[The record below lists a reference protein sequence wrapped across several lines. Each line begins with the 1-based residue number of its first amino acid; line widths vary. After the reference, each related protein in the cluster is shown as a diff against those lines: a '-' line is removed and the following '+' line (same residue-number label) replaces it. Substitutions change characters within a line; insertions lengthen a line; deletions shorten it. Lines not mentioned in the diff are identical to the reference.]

1 MFCANSWIGPFFLK
15 ASWRMDKPFKPID
28 LSSSRTYP
36 ITSRK
41 SKVDR
46 ADFAHP
52 WKPEGSL
59 DDFLDRLP
67 NILAVRDFR
76 AVVSAIAKAHKGGK
90 SVVLAMGAHVIK
102 VGLNPIVID
111 LMEHGVITAI
121 AMNGAGIIHDL
132 EVAMIGRTSED
143 VLEGL
148 EHGAFGMAQETADFL
163 NRAISK
169 TGKEALGLGRGVG
182 QAIIEASL
190 PFSKGSLL
198 AAAVRLQIP
207 ATVHVAI
214 GTDIIHMHP
223 GFDPE
228 AAGKATHLDFRLL
241 ASVVST
247 LEDGVY
253 MNVGS
258 AVILPEVFLKAL
270 TLVRNMGH
278 RAERF
283 TAVNMDF
290 IRHYRPTTNVVE
302 RPTSMGGV
310 GYTLIGHHEIMFPLL
325 AAAVLEKIG
334 RSSVV

>member
-1 MFCANSWIGPFFLK
+1 
-15 ASWRMDKPFKPID
+15 MDKPLRPID
-28 LSSSRTYP
+28 LASLKTYP
-36 ITSRK
+36 LASRK
-41 SKVDR
+41 SKVDQ
-46 ADFAHP
+46 ADFARP
-52 WKPEGSL
+52 WKPGGSL
-59 DDFLDRLP
+59 KDFLDNLP
-67 NILAVRDFR
+67 DILSVIDFK
-76 AVVSAIAKAHKGGK
+76 AIVSAIVKARESGK
-90 SVVLAMGAHVIK
+90 SVVLAMGAHLIK
-102 VGLNPIVID
+102 VGLNPIVAD
-111 LMEHGVITAI
+111 MMERGIITAI

-163 NRAISK
+163 NRAVSK
-169 TGKEALGLGRGVG
+169 AGKEDLGLGQAVG
-182 QAIIEASL
+182 QAIIEENL
-190 PFSKGSLL
+190 PFSKDSLL
-198 AAAVRLQIP
+198 ATAVRLEIP

-214 GTDIIHMHP
+214 GTDIIHVHP

-228 AAGKATHLDFRLL
+228 ATGKASHLDFRLL
-241 ASVVST
+241 ASVVAA

-278 RAERF
+278 KVERF

-290 IRHYRPTTNVVE
+290 IRHYRPTTNVVK
-302 RPTSMGGV
+302 RPTSTGGV

-325 AAAVLEKIG
+325 AAAVIEKIG
-334 RSSVV
+334 SA

>member
-1 MFCANSWIGPFFLK
+1 
-15 ASWRMDKPFKPID
+15 MDKPLRPID
-28 LSSSRTYP
+28 LASIITYP

-59 DDFLDRLP
+59 VDFVDSLP
-67 NILAVRDFR
+67 DILAVKDFK
-76 AVVSAIAKAHKGGK
+76 AIVSAIVKARESGK

-102 VGLNPIVID
+102 VGLNPIVAD
-111 LMEHGVITAI
+111 MMERGVITAI
-121 AMNGAGIIHDL
+121 VMNGAGIIHDL

-148 EHGAFGMAQETADFL
+148 EHGGFGMAQETADFL
-163 NRAISK
+163 NRAVSK
-169 TGKEALGLGRGVG
+169 AGKEDLGLGQAVG
-182 QAIIEASL
+182 QAIIEENF
-190 PFSKGSLL
+190 PFGKDSLL
-198 AAAVRLQIP
+198 ATAVRLEIP

-214 GTDIIHMHP
+214 GTDIIHVHP

-228 AAGKATHLDFRLL
+228 ATGKASHLDFRLL
-241 ASVVST
+241 ASVVAA

-278 RAERF
+278 KVERF

-302 RPTSMGGV
+302 RPTSTGGV
-310 GYTLIGHHEIMFPLL
+310 GCTLIGHHEIMFPLL
-325 AAAVLEKIG
+325 AAAVIEKIG
-334 RSSVV
+334 SAYGGLVE